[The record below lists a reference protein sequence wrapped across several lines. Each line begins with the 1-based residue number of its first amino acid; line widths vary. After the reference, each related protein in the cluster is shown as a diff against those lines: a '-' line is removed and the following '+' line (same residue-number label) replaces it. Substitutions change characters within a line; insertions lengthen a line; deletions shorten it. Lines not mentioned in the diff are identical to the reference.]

1 MTKVDFHILATT
13 QEDDFLTYVVRLTQ
27 KARGR
32 GHQVL
37 IATDNTEQSLALST
51 ALWGI
56 QPDAFNAHSTI
67 DAGHDTKGAGGHDAI
82 QISDSEQ
89 CGNHHD
95 VLINLRQ
102 AIPDFFSR
110 FERVFEVVSQQPSLL
125 PASRQRYR
133 FYSDRGYALTRH
145 DLRDRA

>member
-13 QEDDFLTYVVRLTQ
+13 QENDFLTYVVRLTQ
-27 KARGR
+27 KARSR

-37 IATDNTEQSLALST
+37 IATDHAEQSLALSA
-51 ALWGI
+51 ALWGL
-56 QPDAFNAHSTI
+56 QPDAFIGHSTL
-67 DAGHDTKGAGGHDAI
+67 DAGHASDGHDAI
-82 QISDSEQ
+82 QITDSEQ

-110 FERVFEVVSQQPSLL
+110 FERVFEVVSQQPTLL
-125 PASRQRYR
+125 SASRLRYR

>member
-13 QEDDFLTYVVRLTQ
+13 QESDFLTYVVRLTQ
-27 KARGR
+27 KARSR

-37 IATDNTEQSLALST
+37 IATDQAEQSLALST

-56 QPDAFNAHSTI
+56 QPDAFIAHSTI
-67 DAGHDTKGAGGHDAI
+67 DAGHDAI

-89 CGNHHD
+89 CGSHHD

-102 AIPDFFSR
+102 AIPEFFSR

-145 DLRDRA
+145 DLRDRV

>member
-13 QEDDFLTYVVRLTQ
+13 QENDFLTYAARLAQ
-27 KARGR
+27 KARSR

-37 IATDNTEQSLALST
+37 IATEHAEQRLAFSA
-51 ALWGI
+51 ALWGV
-56 QPDAFNAHSTI
+56 QPDAFVGHSSLVDPDHAT
-67 DAGHDTKGAGGHDAI
+67 DGHDTI
-82 QISDSEQ
+82 QISDGDG
-89 CGNHHD
+89 CGRHHD

-110 FERVFEVVSQQPSLL
+110 FERVFEVVSQQPTLL

-145 DLRDRA
+145 DLRNRA